1 MSYQPFDRKML
12 KGKSAIVTGGYRG
25 IGLQVTKTLMDYGMN
40 IVIFCRNETDA
51 SSVVESLN
59 EISKKNRLDADL
71 ILVSGDVN
79 SQSSRQTAIS
89 AAKNLGQYAV
99 LVNNAGTGAFGALES
114 LEDQQIYD
122 TLNTNIVSPMQLIAA
137 SSRVFRAHGF
147 GRIINIGSDVV
158 SYNLANAAPY
168 VCSKTALQKITELT
182 AYEVTR
188 DLSDFNGAMVAGGPV
203 NPELDIRVNFLR
215 LGATATDMIQSSV
228 DQFET
233 EADYMDMIN
242 PKDTIGRVFR
252 LEEINGVIKYMLEV
266 ANNGQIIPLSGS
278 AN

>member
-1 MSYQPFDRKML
+1 MSYQAFDPETLR
-12 KGKSAIVTGGYRG
+12 GKSAIVTGGYRG
-25 IGLQVTKTLMDYGMN
+25 IGLQVTRTLMDYGLH
-40 IVIFCRNETDA
+40 IVVFCRNQND
-51 SSVVESLN
+51 SLPVVDDLN
-59 EISKKNRLDADL
+59 NISSKKNLGAKVV
-71 ILVSGDVN
+71 LVCGDVN
-79 SQSSRQTAIS
+79 SESGRQDALD
-89 AAKNLGQYAV
+89 AAQGLGQYTV

-114 LEDQQIYD
+114 LEQEQIYN

-137 SSRVFRAHGF
+137 SARIFRANSF

-168 VCSKTALQKITELT
+168 VCSKIALQKITELA

-188 DLSDFNGAMVAGGPV
+188 DLSDFNGALVAGGPV
-203 NPELDIRVNFLR
+203 NPDLDIRVNFLR
-215 LGATATDMIQSSV
+215 LGATATEMIQSSV

-252 LEEINGVIKYMLEV
+252 LEEIHNVIKYMLEV
-266 ANNGQIIPLSGS
+266 ANNGQVIPLSGA

>member
-1 MSYQPFDRKML
+1 MSYQAFDPETL

-25 IGLQVTKTLMDYGMN
+25 IGLQVTRTLMDYGLH
-40 IVIFCRNETDA
+40 IVVFCRNQNDA
-51 SSVVESLN
+51 LPVVEDLN
-59 EISKKNRLDADL
+59 NMSSKKNLGAKV
-71 ILVSGDVN
+71 ILVGGDVN
-79 SQSSRQTAIS
+79 SESARQDSLDAAQS
-89 AAKNLGQYAV
+89 LGQYAV

-114 LEDQQIYD
+114 LKDEQIYN

-137 SSRVFRAHGF
+137 SARIFRGNSF

-168 VCSKTALQKITELT
+168 VCSKIALQKITELA
-182 AYEVTR
+182 AYEITR
-188 DLSDFNGAMVAGGPV
+188 DLSDFNGALVAGGAV
-203 NPELDIRVNFLR
+203 NPDLDIRVNFLR
-215 LGATATDMIQSSV
+215 LGATATEMIQSSV

-233 EADYMDMIN
+233 EADYMEMIN

-252 LEEINGVIKYMLEV
+252 LEEINNVIKYMLEV
-266 ANNGQIIPLSGS
+266 ANNGQVIPLSGA

>member
-25 IGLQVTKTLMDYGMN
+25 IGLQVTKALMDYGMK

-59 EISKKNRLDADL
+59 EISKKNRLDAEL

-147 GRIINIGSDVV
+147 GRIINI
-158 SYNLANAAPY
+158 
-168 VCSKTALQKITELT
+168 
-182 AYEVTR
+182 
-188 DLSDFNGAMVAGGPV
+188 
-203 NPELDIRVNFLR
+203 
-215 LGATATDMIQSSV
+215 
-228 DQFET
+228 
-233 EADYMDMIN
+233 IN
-242 PKDTIGRVFR
+242 
-252 LEEINGVIKYMLEV
+252 
-266 ANNGQIIPLSGS
+266 
-278 AN
+278 

>member
-1 MSYQPFDRKML
+1 MSFQPFDPNML

-25 IGLQVTKTLMDYGMN
+25 IGLQVTKTLMDYGMK
-40 IVIFCRNETDA
+40 IVIFCRNQTDA
-51 SSVVESLN
+51 LPVVESLN
-59 EISKKNRLDADL
+59 ETSMKNGSDAELVL
-71 ILVSGDVN
+71 ISGDVN
-79 SQSSRQTAIS
+79 DQNSRKSAIS
-89 AAKNLGQYAV
+89 AAENLGQYSV

-114 LEDQQIYD
+114 LEDREIYD

-137 SSRVFRAHGF
+137 SSRVFRAHAF

-168 VCSKTALQKITELT
+168 VCSKIALQKITELT

-203 NPELDIRVNFLR
+203 NPDLDIRINFLR
-215 LGATATDMIQSSV
+215 LGATATEMIQSSV

-252 LEEINGVIKYMLEV
+252 LEEINRVIKYMLEV
-266 ANNGQIIPLSGS
+266 ANNGQIIPLSGA

>member
-1 MSYQPFDRKML
+1 MSYQAFDPETL

-25 IGLQVTKTLMDYGMN
+25 IGLQVTRTLMDYGLH
-40 IVIFCRNETDA
+40 IVVFCRNQNDA
-51 SSVVESLN
+51 LPVVEDLN
-59 EISKKNRLDADL
+59 NMSSKKNLGAKV
-71 ILVSGDVN
+71 ILVGGDVN
-79 SQSSRQTAIS
+79 SESARQDSLDAAQS
-89 AAKNLGQYAV
+89 LGQYAV

-114 LEDQQIYD
+114 LKDEQIYN

-137 SSRVFRAHGF
+137 SARIFRGNSF

-168 VCSKTALQKITELT
+168 VCSKIALQKITELA

-188 DLSDFNGAMVAGGPV
+188 DLSDFNGALVAGGAV
-203 NPELDIRVNFLR
+203 NPDLDIRVNFLR
-215 LGATATDMIQSSV
+215 LGATATEMIQSSV

-233 EADYMDMIN
+233 EADYMEMIN

-252 LEEINGVIKYMLEV
+252 LEEINNVIKYMLEV
-266 ANNGQIIPLSGS
+266 ANNGQVIPLSGA

>member
-1 MSYQPFDRKML
+1 MSYQAFDPETLR
-12 KGKSAIVTGGYRG
+12 GKSAIVTGGYRG
-25 IGLQVTKTLMDYGMN
+25 IGLQVTRTLMDYGLH
-40 IVIFCRNETDA
+40 IVVFCRNQNDA
-51 SSVVESLN
+51 LPVVEDLN
-59 EISKKNRLDADL
+59 NMSSKKNLGAKV
-71 ILVSGDVN
+71 ILVGGDVN
-79 SQSSRQTAIS
+79 SESARQDSLDAAQS
-89 AAKNLGQYAV
+89 LGQYAV

-114 LEDQQIYD
+114 LKDEQIYN

-137 SSRVFRAHGF
+137 SARIFRGNSF

-168 VCSKTALQKITELT
+168 VCSKIALQKITELA

-188 DLSDFNGAMVAGGPV
+188 DLSDFNGALVAGGAV
-203 NPELDIRVNFLR
+203 NPDLDIRVNFLR
-215 LGATATDMIQSSV
+215 LGATATEMIQSSV

-233 EADYMDMIN
+233 EADYMEMIN

-252 LEEINGVIKYMLEV
+252 LEEINIVIKYMLEV
-266 ANNGQIIPLSGS
+266 ANNGQVIPLSGA